1 MWNPTLVKIQNMWK
15 AETRI
20 LIGNSSSN
28 PQMLEGNNT
37 LVADRLADLAKEEIS
52 KFFRLLQNPDT
63 AARGEVSH
71 LC

>member
-1 MWNPTLVKIQNMWK
+1 
-15 AETRI
+15 
-20 LIGNSSSN
+20 
-28 PQMLEGNNT
+28 MLEGNNT
-37 LVADRLADLAKEEIS
+37 LVADRLAELAKEEIS